1 MRWKG
6 ALTGIVAIIGV
17 LVASDA
23 SAQASA
29 SCTISTTSVI
39 FGNYN
44 VFSGTPLDSTGTVTY
59 RCNPQ
64 TQSIT
69 ISLSKGQSST
79 YTPRR
84 MNQGGEILTYDLYTN
99 AGRTS
104 IWGDGTGGT
113 SVFTDGNPPKNSNVN
128 VTIYS
133 RVPAAQDV
141 SAGSYSDTV
150 SATINF

>member
-1 MRWKG
+1 MTWKTALSG
-6 ALTGIVAIIGV
+6 AAVIVGV
-17 LVASDA
+17 LIASDA

-29 SCTISTTSVI
+29 SCTISTTSVV

-44 VFSGTPLDSTGTVTY
+44 VFNGSALDSTGTVTY

-64 TQSIT
+64 TQSII
-69 ISLSKGQSST
+69 ISLSKGQSAT
-79 YTPRR
+79 YSPRK
-84 MNQGGEILTYDLYTN
+84 MNQGAENLTYDLFTN
-99 AGRTS
+99 AGRTT

-113 SVFTDGNPPKNSNVN
+113 SVYSDPNPPKNIDVN
-128 VTIYS
+128 ITVYG
-133 RVPAAQDV
+133 RVPAGQDV